1 MASGASLWILEYDI
15 TSEGKLFDGVGSHN
29 GSNQGT
35 QMPEWRANVVLD
47 WRQDNHYVR
56 ASVRYISELIEDNP
70 NNVNTEET
78 AFSTVDLLYQYTL
91 PWGDGGSSLTL
102 SVVNLADEEDPFK
115 DNSLSTSTSMVYDQR
130 GRRVGLS
137 WVHAF

>member
-1 MASGASLWILEYDI
+1 MI
-15 TSEGKLFDGVGSHN
+15 EG
-29 GSNQGT
+29 
-35 QMPEWRANVVLD
+35 
-47 WRQDNHYVR
+47 
-56 ASVRYISELIEDNP
+56 NP

-91 PWGDGGSSLTL
+91 PGDGGSSLTF

-115 DNSLSTSTSMVYDQR
+115 DNSLSTSTSRVYDQR

-137 WVHAF
+137 WAHVF